1 MRADNLSVPAVF
13 AATVVES
20 SRGTGGHMTIMSTT
34 RRWWAGAVLS
44 GVGICLVGGCASS
57 DRPKEVP
64 QAAIYKAG
72 GGDRIIYV
80 ADQDGTLYVTEDQ
93 SKSVIYSGRVT
104 RGDRVV
110 LDPETDRLSV
120 NERVVYSK
128 DIPLRMHK
136 L

>member
-1 MRADNLSVPAVF
+1 
-13 AATVVES
+13 
-20 SRGTGGHMTIMSTT
+20 MTIMSAT

-44 GVGICLVGGCASS
+44 GVGVCLVGGCASS

-110 LDPETDRLSV
+110 LDPETGLNGIVLPVAAENLTGHEIVDDDGTLLCLV
-120 NERVVYSK
+120 LATY
-128 DIPLRMHK
+128 D
-136 L
+136 